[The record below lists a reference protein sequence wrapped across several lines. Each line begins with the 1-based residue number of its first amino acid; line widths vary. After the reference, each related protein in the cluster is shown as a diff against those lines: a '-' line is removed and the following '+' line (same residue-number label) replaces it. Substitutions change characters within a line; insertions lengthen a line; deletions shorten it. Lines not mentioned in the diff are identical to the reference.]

1 MRIYCSKQ
9 GQPRSKLRRVP
20 TVSGSKVKK
29 THSFL
34 IPRGILLPGT
44 PVNHKGGIS
53 FVSQWTHS
61 PLRGQSWGLNQQPS
75 PPSFAVLGPAP
86 PSQRH
91 LQKNQKPVPSRS
103 CSLPQTGK
111 PAHSPGIR
119 SNHRPK
125 KAKFILTSND
135 AFVLNFRRTVSLQTC
150 SFPAKR
156 RKGRR
161 SILASA
167 LGILR

>member
-9 GQPRSKLRRVP
+9 GQPSSKLRLVP
-20 TVSGSKVKK
+20 TVCGSRVKK
-29 THSFL
+29 MHSFL
-34 IPRGILLPGT
+34 IPRGVLLPGT
-44 PVNHKGGIS
+44 PVNRKGGIS
-53 FVSQWTHS
+53 FVSQWAHS
-61 PLRGQSWGLNQQPS
+61 PLTGQSWGLNHEPS

-91 LQKNQKPVPSRS
+91 LQKNQKPIPSRS

-150 SFPAKR
+150 SLPVITTCPCR
-156 RKGRR
+156 RGSKH
-161 SILASA
+161 
-167 LGILR
+167 